1 MPEFARHPIPR
12 PDSTMA
18 IALIADTHGQLP
30 AALWERLAG
39 VERILHLGDLG
50 PVALLAELGSIAPV
64 SAIMGNVDPP
74 GQPALP
80 PSRRLELA
88 GLAVLM
94 RHEPWT
100 AAELALAP
108 AALFLHG
115 HIHRPRLERVGRA
128 WVCCPG
134 ALQRPRGGEPAS
146 YGLLE
151 VEPQVLRIS
160 LHALDDGRALRRE
173 AWPRG

>member
-1 MPEFARHPIPR
+1 
-12 PDSTMA
+12 MA
-18 IALIADTHGQLP
+18 IALIADTHGHLP

-50 PVALLAELGSIAPV
+50 PAALLAELGSIAPV
-64 SAIMGNVDPP
+64 SAIMGNVDAP

-88 GLAVLM
+88 GLPILL

-100 AAELALAP
+100 ATELALAP

-115 HIHRPRLERVGRA
+115 HTHRQRLERVGRA

-134 ALQRPRGGEPAS
+134 ALHGPRGGEPAS

-151 VEPQVLRIS
+151 VEPHLLRIAI
-160 LHALDDGRALRRE
+160 HALADGRSLRRE